1 MPIIRLV
8 FVLVLIAVL
17 VLLAAYFLT
26 KNPRY
31 LQLIKQVLK
40 YAGLLLLMALLLFL
54 VARVI
59 RL

>member
-8 FVLVLIAVL
+8 FVLVFIAVL

-31 LQLIKQVLK
+31 LQLIKHILK
-40 YAGLLLLMALLLFL
+40 YAGLLLLIALLLFL